1 MPELFLI
8 AGANGS
14 GKTTLA
20 RELLPDYELDF
31 VNADEIAQELNPGG
45 VDKVRI
51 AAGKEFFNKIDGL
64 VSQRKSFAIETTL
77 SGQYLA
83 RFIKDLKE
91 KGYLITLI
99 YIFLDNPE
107 ISIARIKVRVRNGG
121 HFVPDQDVQ
130 RRFWRGKKNFW
141 NIYKDLADYWE
152 IYYNGE
158 HGFIQVA
165 TGELNKKTVIDE
177 KLFELFI

>member
-1 MPELFLI
+1 
-8 AGANGS
+8 
-14 GKTTLA
+14 
-20 RELLPDYELDF
+20 
-31 VNADEIAQELNPGG
+31 
-45 VDKVRI
+45 
-51 AAGKEFFNKIDGL
+51 L
-64 VSQRKSFAIETTL
+64 VSQGKSFAIETTL
-77 SGQYLA
+77 SGQYLIP
-83 RFIKDLKE
+83 FIRDLKT

-99 YIFLDNPE
+99 YVFLDNPE
-107 ISIARIKVRVRNGG
+107 IAIARIKVRVRNGG

-165 TGELNKKTVIDE
+165 TGEMSNITIIDE
-177 KLFELFI
+177 TLFELFKED